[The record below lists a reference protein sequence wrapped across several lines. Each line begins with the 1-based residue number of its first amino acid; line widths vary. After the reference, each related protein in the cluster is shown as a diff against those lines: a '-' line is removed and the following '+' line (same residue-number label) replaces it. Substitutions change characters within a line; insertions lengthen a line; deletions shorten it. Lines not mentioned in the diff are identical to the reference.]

1 MKEAEDLINF
11 YTGQIEKLTKEKENI
26 KKYID
31 KLFFDKS
38 NAYAKNINLPKNELQ
53 QILIGEMMCISEIK
67 RFIEYIESE

>member
-31 KLFFDKS
+31 KLFLDKS
-38 NAYAKNINLPKNELQ
+38 MAYARNINLPKSELQ

>member
-1 MKEAEDLINF
+1 MKKSKSNTDL
-11 YTGQIEKLTKEKENI
+11 EKI

-31 KLFFDKS
+31 KLFLDKS
-38 NAYAKNINLPKNELQ
+38 HAYARNMNMPKCELQ

>member
-1 MKEAEDLINF
+1 MKKQ
-11 YTGQIEKLTKEKENI
+11 TLTDKDKI

-31 KLFFDKS
+31 KMFLYKS
-38 NAYAKNINLPKNELQ
+38 SAYARNMNMPQCDLQ

>member
-1 MKEAEDLINF
+1 MKKQ
-11 YTGQIEKLTKEKENI
+11 TLTDKDKI
-26 KKYID
+26 KRYID

-38 NAYAKNINLPKNELQ
+38 NAYARNMNMPQCELQ

>member
-1 MKEAEDLINF
+1 MKKQ
-11 YTGQIEKLTKEKENI
+11 TLTDKDKI
-26 KKYID
+26 KRYID

-38 NAYAKNINLPKNELQ
+38 NAYARNMNMPKCDLQ